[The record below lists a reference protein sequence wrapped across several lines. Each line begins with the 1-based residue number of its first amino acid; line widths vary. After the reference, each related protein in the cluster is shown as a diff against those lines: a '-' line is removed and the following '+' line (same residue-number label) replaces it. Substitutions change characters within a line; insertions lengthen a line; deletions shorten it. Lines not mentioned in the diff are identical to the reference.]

1 MMEGDLKQLPKD
13 AYMVGLD
20 IGTTKIS
27 VMIGRKN
34 EYDKLEILGTGR
46 AVSNGVSRG
55 IVANIDKTV
64 ESIKEAVEEAKLKS
78 GLEIEDVFIGIAG
91 QHIKSLQHRGEIV
104 RDNIEVEI
112 DKEDIAKLKSNMFK
126 LITIPGEEVIHV
138 IPQEYTV
145 DGEDGI
151 QDPKGMAGVKLEANF
166 HVITAQVGA
175 VRNIIRCV
183 EKAGLKPKD
192 LILEPFA
199 SADATLDA
207 DELREGV
214 ALVDIGGGTTDVAIF
229 LDNIIRHT
237 AVIPFG
243 GNVITKDIKVGLEI
257 LEKQA
262 ELLKIKFGSAWP
274 GENKDNEI
282 VSIPGLRGREPKE
295 ITLKNLSKI
304 IHARVVEIIEQVYV
318 EIKNY
323 GHEEQKKKLIA
334 GIVLTGGGA
343 QLKHLK
349 QLVEYIT
356 GMDTRVGF
364 PNEHLAGESDDEI
377 TSPLYATAVGL
388 VMDGLKRNERKK
400 AEAILEEVTSENIM
414 SETDDS
420 ETRVK
425 QPVKERRSFLDKLT
439 ERVKDFLDNAE

>member
-1 MMEGDLKQLPKD
+1 MTDIDKSRNIV
-13 AYMVGLD
+13 VGLD

-27 VMIGRKN
+27 LMVGKMN
-34 EYDKLEILGTGR
+34 EYKKLEIVAQGKS
-46 AVSNGVSRG
+46 VSYGVSRG
-55 IVANIDKTV
+55 IVANIDRTV
-64 ESIKEAVEEAKLKS
+64 ESIKEAINQASQHYNINEVY
-78 GLEIEDVFIGIAG
+78 VGIAG

-104 RDNIEVEI
+104 RDDVENEINIS
-112 DKEDIAKLKSNMFK
+112 DMKKLKENMFK

-151 QDPKGMAGVKLEANF
+151 QDPRGMAGIKLSANF

-183 EKAGLKPKD
+183 EKAGLRTKE

-199 SADATLDA
+199 SALATLDE

-229 LDNIIRHT
+229 LVKVIRHT

-243 GNVITKDIKVGLEI
+243 GNVITKDIKTGLSI

-262 ELLKIKFGSAWP
+262 ELLKIKFGSAVHSDDH
-274 GENKDNEI
+274 DNVM

-295 ITLKNLSKI
+295 ISVKNLT
-304 IHARVVEIIEQVYV
+304 EIISARMKEIIDLVYHQ
-318 EIKNY
+318 IKVSGY
-323 GHEEQKKKLIA
+323 EDKLMT

-343 QLKHLK
+343 QLRNLN
-349 QLVEYIT
+349 QLVSFIT
-356 GMDTRVGF
+356 GMEARVGY
-364 PNEHLAGESDDEI
+364 PNEHLGKESKDNV
-377 TSPLYATAVGL
+377 TSPMYSTGTGL
-388 VMDGLKRNERKK
+388 VMKGFQDMPTNE
-400 AEAILEEVTSENIM
+400 INIKNNNK
-414 SETDDS
+414 SETS
-420 ETRVK
+420 LLK
-425 QPVKERRSFLDKLT
+425 IFKEIKGFFD
-439 ERVKDFLDNAE
+439 EEIE

>member
-1 MMEGDLKQLPKD
+1 MTDIDKSRNIV
-13 AYMVGLD
+13 VGLD

-27 VMIGRKN
+27 LMVGKMN
-34 EYDKLEILGTGR
+34 EYKKLEIVAQGK
-46 AVSNGVSRG
+46 SESYGVSRG
-55 IVANIDKTV
+55 IVANIDRTV
-64 ESIKEAVEEAKLKS
+64 ESIKEAINQASQHYNINEVY
-78 GLEIEDVFIGIAG
+78 VGIAG

-104 RDNIEVEI
+104 RDDVENEINIS
-112 DKEDIAKLKSNMFK
+112 DMKKLKENMFK

-151 QDPKGMAGVKLEANF
+151 QDPRGMAGIKLSANF

-183 EKAGLKPKD
+183 EKAGLRTKE

-199 SADATLDA
+199 SALATLDE

-229 LDNIIRHT
+229 LDKVIRHT

-243 GNVITKDIKVGLEI
+243 GNVITKDIKTGLSI

-262 ELLKIKFGSAWP
+262 ELLKIKFGSAVHSDDH
-274 GENKDNEI
+274 DNVM

-295 ITLKNLSKI
+295 ISVKNLT
-304 IHARVVEIIEQVYV
+304 EIISARMKEIIDLVYHQ
-318 EIKNY
+318 IKVSGY
-323 GHEEQKKKLIA
+323 EDKLMT

-343 QLKHLK
+343 QLRNLN
-349 QLVEYIT
+349 QLVSFIT
-356 GMDTRVGF
+356 GMEARVGY
-364 PNEHLAGESDDEI
+364 PNEHLGKESKDNV
-377 TSPLYATAVGL
+377 TSPMYSTGTGL
-388 VMDGLKRNERKK
+388 VMKGFQDMPSNEN
-400 AEAILEEVTSENIM
+400 NIKNNNK
-414 SETDDS
+414 SETS
-420 ETRVK
+420 LLK
-425 QPVKERRSFLDKLT
+425 IFKEIKGFFD
-439 ERVKDFLDNAE
+439 EEIE

>member
-1 MMEGDLKQLPKD
+1 MTDIDKSRNIV
-13 AYMVGLD
+13 VGLD

-27 VMIGRKN
+27 LMVGKMN
-34 EYDKLEILGTGR
+34 EYKKLEIVAQGK
-46 AVSNGVSRG
+46 SESYGVSRG
-55 IVANIDKTV
+55 IVANIDRTV
-64 ESIKEAVEEAKLKS
+64 ESIKEAVNQASQHYSINE
-78 GLEIEDVFIGIAG
+78 VYVGIAG

-104 RDNIEVEI
+104 RDDVENEINIS
-112 DKEDIAKLKSNMFK
+112 DMKKLKENMFK

-151 QDPKGMAGVKLEANF
+151 QDPRGMAGIKLSANF

-183 EKAGLKPKD
+183 EKAGLRTKE

-199 SADATLDA
+199 SALATLDE

-229 LDNIIRHT
+229 LDKVIRHT

-243 GNVITKDIKVGLEI
+243 GNVITKDIKTGLSI

-262 ELLKIKFGSAWP
+262 ELLKVKFGSAVHSDDH
-274 GENKDNEI
+274 DNVM

-295 ITLKNLSKI
+295 ISVKNLT
-304 IHARVVEIIEQVYV
+304 EIISARMKEIIDLVYHQ
-318 EIKNY
+318 IKVSGY
-323 GHEEQKKKLIA
+323 EDKLMT

-343 QLKHLK
+343 QLRNLN
-349 QLVEYIT
+349 QLVSFIT
-356 GMDTRVGF
+356 GMEARVGY
-364 PNEHLAGESDDEI
+364 PNEHLGKESKDNV
-377 TSPLYATAVGL
+377 TSPMYSTGTGL
-388 VMDGLKRNERKK
+388 VMKGFQGMPSD
-400 AEAILEEVTSENIM
+400 ENSM
-414 SETDDS
+414 KNNNKSETS
-420 ETRVK
+420 LLK
-425 QPVKERRSFLDKLT
+425 IFKEIKGFFD
-439 ERVKDFLDNAE
+439 EEIE

>member
-1 MMEGDLKQLPKD
+1 MMEENIQELQTG

-34 EYDKLEILGTGR
+34 QYGKLEILGTGR
-46 AVSNGVSRG
+46 AVSNGVARG
-55 IVANIDKTV
+55 IVSNIDKTV
-64 ESIKEAVEEAKLKS
+64 ESIREAVEEAKQKS
-78 GLEIEDVFIGIAG
+78 GLEINDVFVGIAG

-104 RDNIEVEI
+104 RDNIDIEI
-112 DKEDIAKLKSNMFK
+112 DKADIDKLKSNMFK

-175 VRNIIRCV
+175 VRNIMRCV
-183 EKAGLKPKD
+183 EKAGLTPRE

-199 SADATLDA
+199 SAVATLDE

-243 GNVITKDIKVGLEI
+243 GNIITKDIKGGLEI

-262 ELLKIKFGSAWP
+262 ELLKVKFGSAMYTEDQ
-274 GENKDNEI
+274 ENVM
-282 VSIPGLRGREPKE
+282 VSIPGLRGRPPKE
-295 ITLKNLSKI
+295 IAVKTLS
-304 IHARVVEIIEQVYV
+304 EIIGARYKEIIDLVYHQ
-318 EIKNY
+318 IKISGY
-323 GHEEQKKKLIA
+323 EHKLMT
-334 GIVLTGGGA
+334 GIVLTGGGS
-343 QLKHLK
+343 QIRNLK
-349 QLVEYIT
+349 QLVAFVT
-356 GMDTRVGF
+356 GKETRIGL
-364 PNEHLAGESDDEI
+364 PNEHLGAESVDKVV
-377 TSPLYATAVGL
+377 SPMYSTGVGL
-388 VMDGLKRNERKK
+388 VLKGFEYAEQHPDKISMPKPKK
-400 AEAILEEVTSENIM
+400 EKDTVVDQEPEEIPSELSIVDRITQIF
-414 SETDDS
+414 TDD
-420 ETRVK
+420 VK
-425 QPVKERRSFLDKLT
+425 KTK
-439 ERVKDFLDNAE
+439 

>member
-1 MMEGDLKQLPKD
+1 MTDIDKSRNIV
-13 AYMVGLD
+13 VGLD

-27 VMIGRKN
+27 LMVGKMN
-34 EYDKLEILGTGR
+34 EYKKLEIVAQGK
-46 AVSNGVSRG
+46 SESYGVSRG
-55 IVANIDKTV
+55 IVANIDRTV
-64 ESIKEAVEEAKLKS
+64 ESIKEAINQASQHYNINEVY
-78 GLEIEDVFIGIAG
+78 VGIAG

-104 RDNIEVEI
+104 RDDVENEINIS
-112 DKEDIAKLKSNMFK
+112 DMKKLKENMFK

-151 QDPKGMAGVKLEANF
+151 QDPRGMAGIKLSANF

-183 EKAGLKPKD
+183 EKAGLRTKE

-199 SADATLDA
+199 SALATLDE

-229 LDNIIRHT
+229 LDKVIRHT

-243 GNVITKDIKVGLEI
+243 GNVITKDIKTGLSI

-262 ELLKIKFGSAWP
+262 ELLKVKFGSAVHSDDH
-274 GENKDNEI
+274 DNVM

-295 ITLKNLSKI
+295 ISVKNLT
-304 IHARVVEIIEQVYV
+304 EIISARMKEIIDLVYHQ
-318 EIKNY
+318 IKVSGY
-323 GHEEQKKKLIA
+323 EDKLMT

-343 QLKHLK
+343 QLRNLN
-349 QLVEYIT
+349 QLVSFTT
-356 GMDTRVGF
+356 GMEARVGY
-364 PNEHLAGESDDEI
+364 PNEHLGNESKDNV
-377 TSPLYATAVGL
+377 TSPMYSTGTGL
-388 VMDGLKRNERKK
+388 VMKGFQGMPSD
-400 AEAILEEVTSENIM
+400 ENSM
-414 SETDDS
+414 KNNNKSETS
-420 ETRVK
+420 LLK
-425 QPVKERRSFLDKLT
+425 IFKEIKGFFD
-439 ERVKDFLDNAE
+439 EEIE

>member
-1 MMEGDLKQLPKD
+1 MMEENIQELQTG

-34 EYDKLEILGTGR
+34 QYGKLEILGTGR
-46 AVSNGVSRG
+46 AVSNGVARG
-55 IVANIDKTV
+55 IVSNIDKTV
-64 ESIKEAVEEAKLKS
+64 ESIREAVVEAKQKS
-78 GLEIEDVFIGIAG
+78 GLEINDVFVGIAG

-104 RDNIEVEI
+104 RDNIDIEI
-112 DKEDIAKLKSNMFK
+112 DKADIDKLKSNMFK

-175 VRNIIRCV
+175 VRNIMRCV
-183 EKAGLKPKD
+183 EKAGLTPRE

-199 SADATLDA
+199 SAVATLDE

-243 GNVITKDIKVGLEI
+243 GNIITKDIKGGLEI

-262 ELLKIKFGSAWP
+262 ELLKVKFGSAMYTEDQ
-274 GENKDNEI
+274 ENVM
-282 VSIPGLRGREPKE
+282 VSIPGLRGRPPKE
-295 ITLKNLSKI
+295 IAVKTLSEI
-304 IHARVVEIIEQVYV
+304 IGARYKEIIELVYHQVKISGY
-318 EIKNY
+318 E
-323 GHEEQKKKLIA
+323 HKLMS
-334 GIVLTGGGA
+334 GIVLTGGGS
-343 QLKHLK
+343 QIRNLK
-349 QLVEYIT
+349 QLVAFVT
-356 GMDTRVGF
+356 GKETRIGL
-364 PNEHLAGESDDEI
+364 PNEHLGAESVDKVV
-377 TSPLYATAVGL
+377 SPMYSTGVGL
-388 VMDGLKRNERKK
+388 VLKGFEYAEQHPDKISMPKPKK
-400 AEAILEEVTSENIM
+400 EKDTVVDQEPEEIPSELSIVDRITQIF
-414 SETDDS
+414 TDD
-420 ETRVK
+420 VK
-425 QPVKERRSFLDKLT
+425 KTK
-439 ERVKDFLDNAE
+439 

>member
-1 MMEGDLKQLPKD
+1 MEENIQELQTG

-34 EYDKLEILGTGR
+34 QYGKLEILGTGR
-46 AVSNGVSRG
+46 AVSNGVARG
-55 IVANIDKTV
+55 IVSNIDKTV
-64 ESIKEAVEEAKLKS
+64 ESIREAVEEVKQKS
-78 GLEIEDVFIGIAG
+78 GLEIDDVFVGIAG

-104 RDNIEVEI
+104 RDNIDIEI
-112 DKEDIAKLKSNMFK
+112 DKADIDKLKSNMFK

-175 VRNIIRCV
+175 VRNIMRCV
-183 EKAGLKPKD
+183 EKAGLTTRE

-199 SADATLDA
+199 SAVATLDE

-243 GNVITKDIKVGLEI
+243 GNIITKDIKGGLEI

-262 ELLKIKFGSAWP
+262 ELLKVKFGSAMYTEDQ
-274 GENKDNEI
+274 ENVM
-282 VSIPGLRGREPKE
+282 VSIPGLRGRPPKE
-295 ITLKNLSKI
+295 IAVKTLS
-304 IHARVVEIIEQVYV
+304 EIIGARYKEIIDLVYHQ
-318 EIKNY
+318 IKISGY
-323 GHEEQKKKLIA
+323 EHKLMT
-334 GIVLTGGGA
+334 GIVLTGGGS
-343 QLKHLK
+343 QIRNLK
-349 QLVEYIT
+349 QLVAFVT
-356 GMDTRVGF
+356 GKETRIGL
-364 PNEHLAGESDDEI
+364 PNEHLGAESVDKVV
-377 TSPLYATAVGL
+377 SPMYSTGVGL
-388 VMDGLKRNERKK
+388 VLKGFEYAEQHPDKISMPKPKK
-400 AEAILEEVTSENIM
+400 EKDTVVDKEPEEIPSELSIVDRITQIF
-414 SETDDS
+414 TDD
-420 ETRVK
+420 VK
-425 QPVKERRSFLDKLT
+425 KTK
-439 ERVKDFLDNAE
+439 

>member
-1 MMEGDLKQLPKD
+1 MMEENIQELQTG

-34 EYDKLEILGTGR
+34 QYGKLEILGTGR
-46 AVSNGVSRG
+46 AVSNGVARG
-55 IVANIDKTV
+55 IVSNIDKTV
-64 ESIKEAVEEAKLKS
+64 ESIREAVEEVKQKS
-78 GLEIEDVFIGIAG
+78 GLEIDDVFVGIAG

-104 RDNIEVEI
+104 RDNIDIEI
-112 DKEDIAKLKSNMFK
+112 DKADIDKLKSNMFK

-175 VRNIIRCV
+175 VRNIMRCV
-183 EKAGLKPKD
+183 EKAGLTPRE

-199 SADATLDA
+199 SAVATLDE

-243 GNVITKDIKVGLEI
+243 GNIITKDIKGGLEI

-262 ELLKIKFGSAWP
+262 ELLKVKFGSAMYTEDQ
-274 GENKDNEI
+274 ENVM
-282 VSIPGLRGREPKE
+282 VSIPGLRGRPPKE
-295 ITLKNLSKI
+295 IAVKTLS
-304 IHARVVEIIEQVYV
+304 EIIGARYKEIIDLVYHQ
-318 EIKNY
+318 IKISGY
-323 GHEEQKKKLIA
+323 EHKLMT
-334 GIVLTGGGA
+334 GIVLTGGGS
-343 QLKHLK
+343 QIRNLK
-349 QLVEYIT
+349 QLVAFVT
-356 GMDTRVGF
+356 GKETRIGL
-364 PNEHLAGESDDEI
+364 PNEHLGAESVDKVV
-377 TSPLYATAVGL
+377 SPMYSTGVGL
-388 VMDGLKRNERKK
+388 VLKGFEYAEQHPDKISMPNPKK
-400 AEAILEEVTSENIM
+400 EKYTVVDQESEEIPSELSIVDRITQIF
-414 SETDDS
+414 TDD
-420 ETRVK
+420 VK
-425 QPVKERRSFLDKLT
+425 KTK
-439 ERVKDFLDNAE
+439 

>member
-1 MMEGDLKQLPKD
+1 MTDTDKSRNIV
-13 AYMVGLD
+13 VGLD

-27 VMIGRKN
+27 LMVGKMN
-34 EYDKLEILGTGR
+34 EYKKLEIVAQGK
-46 AVSNGVSRG
+46 SESYGVSRG
-55 IVANIDKTV
+55 IVANIDRTV
-64 ESIKEAVEEAKLKS
+64 ESIKEAINQASQHYNINEVY
-78 GLEIEDVFIGIAG
+78 VGIAG

-104 RDNIEVEI
+104 RDDVENEINIS
-112 DKEDIAKLKSNMFK
+112 DMKKLKENMFK

-151 QDPKGMAGVKLEANF
+151 QDPRGMAGIKLSANF

-183 EKAGLKPKD
+183 EKAGLRTKE

-199 SADATLDA
+199 SALATLDE

-229 LDNIIRHT
+229 LDKVIRHT

-243 GNVITKDIKVGLEI
+243 GNVITKDIKTGLSI

-262 ELLKIKFGSAWP
+262 ELLKVKFGSAVHSDDH
-274 GENKDNEI
+274 DNVM

-295 ITLKNLSKI
+295 ISVKNLT
-304 IHARVVEIIEQVYV
+304 EIISARMKEIIDLVYHQ
-318 EIKNY
+318 IKVSGY
-323 GHEEQKKKLIA
+323 EDKLMT

-343 QLKHLK
+343 QLRNLN
-349 QLVEYIT
+349 QLVSFIT
-356 GMDTRVGF
+356 GMEARVGY
-364 PNEHLAGESDDEI
+364 PNEHLGKESKDNV
-377 TSPLYATAVGL
+377 TSPMYSTGTGL
-388 VMDGLKRNERKK
+388 VMKGFQGMPSNENSMKNNNK
-400 AEAILEEVTSENIM
+400 
-414 SETDDS
+414 SETS
-420 ETRVK
+420 LLK
-425 QPVKERRSFLDKLT
+425 IFKEIKGFFD
-439 ERVKDFLDNAE
+439 EEIE

>member
-1 MMEGDLKQLPKD
+1 MTDIDKSRNIV
-13 AYMVGLD
+13 VGLD

-27 VMIGRKN
+27 LMVGKMN
-34 EYDKLEILGTGR
+34 EYKKLEIVAQGK
-46 AVSNGVSRG
+46 SESYGVSRG
-55 IVANIDKTV
+55 IVANIDRTV
-64 ESIKEAVEEAKLKS
+64 ESIKEAINQASQHYNINEVY
-78 GLEIEDVFIGIAG
+78 VGIAG

-104 RDNIEVEI
+104 RDDVENEINIS
-112 DKEDIAKLKSNMFK
+112 DMKKLKENMFK

-151 QDPKGMAGVKLEANF
+151 QDPRGMAGIKLSANF

-183 EKAGLKPKD
+183 EKAGLRTKE

-199 SADATLDA
+199 SALATLDE

-229 LDNIIRHT
+229 LDKVIRHT

-243 GNVITKDIKVGLEI
+243 GNVITKDIKTGLSI

-262 ELLKIKFGSAWP
+262 ELLKVKFGSAVHSDDH
-274 GENKDNEI
+274 DNVM

-295 ITLKNLSKI
+295 ISVKNLT
-304 IHARVVEIIEQVYV
+304 EIISARMKEIIDLVYHQ
-318 EIKNY
+318 IKVSGY
-323 GHEEQKKKLIA
+323 EDKLMT

-343 QLKHLK
+343 QLRNLN
-349 QLVEYIT
+349 QLVSFIT
-356 GMDTRVGF
+356 GMEARVGY
-364 PNEHLAGESDDEI
+364 PNEHLGKESKDNG
-377 TSPLYATAVGL
+377 TSPMYSTGTGL
-388 VMDGLKRNERKK
+388 VMKGFQGMPSNENSMKNNNK
-400 AEAILEEVTSENIM
+400 
-414 SETDDS
+414 SETS
-420 ETRVK
+420 LLK
-425 QPVKERRSFLDKLT
+425 IFKEIKGFFD
-439 ERVKDFLDNAE
+439 EEIE

>member
-1 MMEGDLKQLPKD
+1 MTDIDKSRNIV
-13 AYMVGLD
+13 VGLD

-27 VMIGRKN
+27 LMVGKMN
-34 EYDKLEILGTGR
+34 EYKKLEIVAQGK
-46 AVSNGVSRG
+46 SESYGVSRG
-55 IVANIDKTV
+55 IVANIDRTV
-64 ESIKEAVEEAKLKS
+64 ESIKEAINQASQHYNINEVY
-78 GLEIEDVFIGIAG
+78 VGIAG

-104 RDNIEVEI
+104 RDDVENEINIS
-112 DKEDIAKLKSNMFK
+112 DMKKLKENMFK

-151 QDPKGMAGVKLEANF
+151 QDPRGMAGIKLSANF

-183 EKAGLKPKD
+183 EKAGLRTKE

-199 SADATLDA
+199 SALATLDE

-229 LDNIIRHT
+229 LDKVIRHT

-243 GNVITKDIKVGLEI
+243 GNVITKDIKTGLSI

-262 ELLKIKFGSAWP
+262 ELLKVKFGSAVHSDDH
-274 GENKDNEI
+274 DNVM

-295 ITLKNLSKI
+295 ISVKNLT
-304 IHARVVEIIEQVYV
+304 EIISARMKEIIDLVYHQ
-318 EIKNY
+318 IKVSGY
-323 GHEEQKKKLIA
+323 EDKLMT

-343 QLKHLK
+343 QLRNLN
-349 QLVEYIT
+349 QLVSFIT
-356 GMDTRVGF
+356 GMEARVGY
-364 PNEHLAGESDDEI
+364 PNEHLGKESKDNV
-377 TSPLYATAVGL
+377 TSPMYSTGTGL
-388 VMDGLKRNERKK
+388 VMKGFQGMPSD
-400 AEAILEEVTSENIM
+400 ENSM
-414 SETDDS
+414 KNNNKSETS
-420 ETRVK
+420 LLK
-425 QPVKERRSFLDKLT
+425 IFKEIKGFFD
-439 ERVKDFLDNAE
+439 EEIE

>member
-1 MMEGDLKQLPKD
+1 MMEENIQELQTG

-34 EYDKLEILGTGR
+34 QYGKLEILGTGR
-46 AVSNGVSRG
+46 AVSNGVARG
-55 IVANIDKTV
+55 IVSNIDKTV
-64 ESIKEAVEEAKLKS
+64 ESIREAVEEAKQKS
-78 GLEIEDVFIGIAG
+78 GLEIDDVFVGIAG

-104 RDNIEVEI
+104 RDNIDIEI
-112 DKEDIAKLKSNMFK
+112 DKADIDKLKSNMFK

-175 VRNIIRCV
+175 VRNIMRCV
-183 EKAGLKPKD
+183 EKAGLTPRE

-199 SADATLDA
+199 SAVATLDE

-243 GNVITKDIKVGLEI
+243 GNIITKDIKGGLEI

-262 ELLKIKFGSAWP
+262 ELLKVKFGSAMYTEDQ
-274 GENKDNEI
+274 ENVM
-282 VSIPGLRGREPKE
+282 VSIHGLRGRPPKE
-295 ITLKNLSKI
+295 IAVKTLS
-304 IHARVVEIIEQVYV
+304 EIIGARYKEIIDLVYHQ
-318 EIKNY
+318 IKISGY
-323 GHEEQKKKLIA
+323 EHKLMT
-334 GIVLTGGGA
+334 GIVLTGGGS
-343 QLKHLK
+343 QIRNLK
-349 QLVEYIT
+349 QLVAFVT
-356 GMDTRVGF
+356 GKETRIGL
-364 PNEHLAGESDDEI
+364 PNEHLGAESVDKVV
-377 TSPLYATAVGL
+377 SPMYSTGVGL
-388 VMDGLKRNERKK
+388 VLKGFEY
-400 AEAILEEVTSENIM
+400 AEQHPDKISMPKPKEEKDTVVELEPEEIPSEVSIVDRITQIF
-414 SETDDS
+414 TDD
-420 ETRVK
+420 VK
-425 QPVKERRSFLDKLT
+425 KTK
-439 ERVKDFLDNAE
+439 